1 MKNSDKRNRLYFGL
15 GTVGRDMFYA
25 FEANT
30 LLYFLSNVLSLDIWV
45 FAAASMVL
53 SVMRIFD
60 AFNDPITGLV
70 IDNIRSPWGKF
81 KPAILVGG
89 IASAIFS
96 VILFAGIGDGWLFV
110 VIFGAAYL
118 LWDIAYGINDIGYWT
133 LLPVLSSDQ
142 KQREKIGTFAR
153 ICANIGMYIVMVAW
167 EPVTTALGDTP
178 TVWFWCAVVIAVV
191 YLLGLL
197 FPLLGVKEKRIPVE
211 NQESTSVKELFRA
224 LFKNDQLLWTTL
236 AMGLFMVGYCT
247 TVNFAVYYME
257 YIFGDKGLYVVL
269 VAVVGVSQLGTLAVY
284 PAVAKKLSRKQLYT
298 VGTALVIFGYAIFF
312 FAELSIILIALGA
325 VLVFVG
331 QAFIQTLML
340 MFLADTVEY
349 GQWKLG
355 KRNESITFSIQPL
368 INKIGGALATGIV
381 SLTLIFSGI
390 KIDGGTAESIDDGGK
405 LIIKIAMFVIPLIM
419 IIAGYLV
426 YLRKYKISEEFYSD
440 MLSDLESRENADTIG
455 NTAAESL
462 ADGSFELS
470 SADEAEIPLDAE
482 ENA

>member
-1 MKNSDKRNRLYFGL
+1 MNRLDNRNKTFFGL

-30 LLYFLSNVLSLDIWV
+30 LLYFLSDVLSLPVWV

-89 IASAIFS
+89 VLSAVFFLMLFGNIGTGWGFVIVFGIAYF
-96 VILFAGIGDGWLFV
+96 
-110 VIFGAAYL
+110 
-118 LWDIAYGINDIGYWT
+118 LWDVTYGINDIAYWT
-133 LLPVLSSDQ
+133 LLPAMTTDQ
-142 KQREKIGTFAR
+142 KMREKMGAFAR

-167 EPVTTALGDTP
+167 QPVTTALGDTP
-178 TVWFWCAVVIAVV
+178 KAWFGCAVVIAIV
-191 YLLGLL
+191 YVLGLL
-197 FPLLGVKEKRIPVE
+197 FPLLGVKEKREDPE
-211 NQESTSVKELFRA
+211 KQESTSLKQMWRA
-224 LFKNDQLLWTTL
+224 LAGNDQLMWTTL

-247 TVNFAVYYME
+247 TVGFAVYYMK
-257 YIFGDKGLYVVL
+257 YIFGNEGMYVVL
-269 VAVVGVSQLGTLAVY
+269 VGVCGVAQLGSLAVY
-284 PAVAKKLSRKQLYT
+284 PAVSRKLTRQQLYSLST
-298 VGTALVIFGYAIFF
+298 ILVVAGYAVFV
-312 FAELSIILIALGA
+312 FAEISIFLIALGA

-368 INKIGGALATGIV
+368 INKIGGAISTGVV
-381 SLTLIFSGI
+381 SLTLIISGI
-390 KIDGGTAESIDDGGK
+390 KVDGGTVDTIDASGK
-405 LIIKIAMFVIPLIM
+405 LMVKGAMFVLPLIA
-419 IIAGYLV
+419 IVAGYWI
-426 YLRKYKISEEFYSD
+426 YRKKYKISEEFYAD
-440 MLSDLESRENADTIG
+440 MLKDLEARG
-455 NTAAESL
+455 
-462 ADGSFELS
+462 
-470 SADEAEIPLDAE
+470 
-482 ENA
+482 